1 KSTLFSLVLS
11 SLSHQPWNV
20 IHRSGGQS
28 SSGSPIQFGEDL
40 QYWVDRDGSVHKFV
54 QIAAMHTELVAV
66 SSNGALHQWRW
77 SEPEPYYCPGDPPVF
92 HPRAVGLGLD
102 KEKIVSL
109 AAHTTRC
116 SVLTDNGRVAT
127 FMDEALAPVA
137 SRLEHPAHLF
147 PDFQTD
153 RVVSIY
159 CSSLLTAAKCASGD
173 IYWWGVLPFSSRRK
187 AIEKAR
193 KKTSTGRCGSS
204 SGTKTTTG
212 SGSQQQQQQQHDTAA
227 NQNDERRDLHP
238 GAFVCMKSAPIFHAG
253 AVGFRVG
260 EGPRP
265 KIGVLLED
273 AWSLTDSCSDQSG
286 PVLVSPGP
294 FKRKKAPT
302 PMRDA
307 KEKAEREEEEEWFL
321 SDVIFVED
329 GRSQPVGR
337 VLKVDGNIVA
347 VRFLK
352 DAAAAFA
359 AAAAAAAAG
368 SSSTLSM
375 EELSSVGSIG
385 AIGSAS
391 SGAANNPLQDCRL
404 LKRDELSVI
413 KGPGCPRVPDFYQ
426 KIPKRVPLVSA
437 ATGFGVGGSDVLA
450 VAVENTQLHVLLR
463 QGGRVCQQTHSLQGR
478 LLSAVRLLTPASQF
492 SPPGTSMQ
500 LLAGTD
506 KCFLIRDGSATI
518 YPLLR
523 AGKDTAAT
531 PFWPDLPP
539 LKSAALQ
546 TVVQSSGGVGGGGA
560 ASRGAASAMSG
571 NSSSSSNSPTYHLS
585 LLVFACPLVTPHVLR
600 GDVAKL
606 QRLAIEWPDRLA
618 AACLNERI
626 DGGRNVIHLAV
637 SVTAPTSNHAEHSMA
652 THSSANSSSS
662 ANSAQ
667 AAGMQSQQSSADSAA
682 AGGGGGSWNPIG
694 SSSVSAFI
702 TMLVVDL

>member
-1 KSTLFSLVLS
+1 
-11 SLSHQPWNV
+11 
-20 IHRSGGQS
+20 
-28 SSGSPIQFGEDL
+28 
-40 QYWVDRDGSVHKFV
+40 
-54 QIAAMHTELVAV
+54 
-66 SSNGALHQWRW
+66 
-77 SEPEPYYCPGDPPVF
+77 
-92 HPRAVGLGLD
+92 
-102 KEKIVSL
+102 
-109 AAHTTRC
+109 
-116 SVLTDNGRVAT
+116 
-127 FMDEALAPVA
+127 
-137 SRLEHPAHLF
+137 
-147 PDFQTD
+147 
-153 RVVSIY
+153 
-159 CSSLLTAAKCASGD
+159 
-173 IYWWGVLPFSSRRK
+173 
-187 AIEKAR
+187 
-193 KKTSTGRCGSS
+193 
-204 SGTKTTTG
+204 
-212 SGSQQQQQQQHDTAA
+212 
-227 NQNDERRDLHP
+227 
-238 GAFVCMKSAPIFHAG
+238 MKSAPIFHAG

-273 AWSLTDSCSDQSG
+273 AWSLTDSCRFRIRTAKDILEATSTAAAGAAAISGISNSGGSGTSSSSSTSTTAAQQRQGQQQQAAEQRERDDKLDMPPPPSPASSTCSDQSG

-600 GDVAKL
+600 GDVVKL